1 MIFTVT
7 KVILYYMLNIY
18 EDILF
23 QSFLLFWKILFFEQV
38 LNIDRELVKD
48 QKYLKSE
55 ERVFQGIPGWEGHM
69 IKSLPYLL
77 KQTRANDVHDTVS
90 WVTDAIKKS

>member
-1 MIFTVT
+1 M
-7 KVILYYMLNIY
+7 
-18 EDILF
+18 
-23 QSFLLFWKILFFEQV
+23 
-38 LNIDRELVKD
+38 KD

-90 WVTDAIKKS
+90 